1 MIRLAGHRGFLSEYP
16 ENTML
21 SFQMAL
27 QENVDQIETD
37 VHMTKDGELVLMHD
51 HTVDRTTNGS
61 GRVQDLSFEEV
72 RALDAGSHK
81 GAEFAGLQVPTL
93 RELIELVLPCEG
105 KEINI
110 ELKDYPCISGNFAYR
125 SCDKVIEM
133 VEEYGIA
140 DRIYLNSFAGD
151 ILEYID
157 RKHPGRYRLHGFY
170 PAFIMNGTFEA
181 ETIYNRLFCVC
192 LVNRERNDRGEIV
205 RRQDPLYPEA
215 YFEAVKAMGREI
227 WVHLAPETEELIRA
241 CVERGAVAFTSDDP
255 HFCRTVLQKM
265 GLRG

>member
-1 MIRLAGHRGFLSEYP
+1 MIRLAGHRGFLQKYP
-16 ENTML
+16 ENTLL
-21 SFQMAL
+21 SFQKAL
-27 QENVDQIETD
+27 EEDVDQVETD

-93 RELIELVLPCEG
+93 RELIELVLPYEG

-110 ELKDYPCISGNFAYR
+110 ELKDYPYISGEFAYR

-157 RKHPGRYRLHGFY
+157 KKYPGRYRLHGFY
-170 PAFIMNGTFEA
+170 PAFIMNGTFDA
-181 ETIYNRLFCVC
+181 ETIYDRLFCVC
-192 LVNRERNDRGEIV
+192 LVNRERNAEGEIV
-205 RRQDPLYPEA
+205 RRPDPLYPEA
-215 YFEAVKAMGREI
+215 YFEAVKAMGPEI

-241 CVERGAVAFTSDDP
+241 CIERGAVAFTSDDP
-255 HFCRTVLQKM
+255 HFCRTVLQALN
-265 GLRG
+265 LRK